1 MNINNETKIGI
12 LVVGVLIILG
22 VLHWKAG
29 GFEFKKEGYRLKVH
43 FRDIDGVALNAPVML
58 NGFEVGR
65 VEDIQFIYGEKTH
78 VELTLWLEATAR
90 VQGGAKAVVKTLGF
104 LGEKYIAITAGE
116 EGRSFLVDGAV
127 IKGNEPVDL
136 AALLAEGQE
145 VMANLKII
153 TEDLKERLDVN
164 GESIDHIIANTRK
177 TMQNMVSITDNVHQR
192 LEVNETLIDDFVV
205 HMNSSSKNLDEMS
218 ADLKENPWKLLYKPK
233 EKAGRKE

>member
-1 MNINNETKIGI
+1 MKMNNETKIGI
-12 LVVGVLIILG
+12 LVAGVLVILG

-29 GFEFKKEGYRLKVH
+29 GFEFKKDGYRIKVY
-43 FRDIDGVALNAPVML
+43 FRDIDGVAMNAPVML

-78 VELTLWLEATAR
+78 VELTLWMEATAR

-116 EGRSFLVDGAV
+116 EGSGFLTDGAV

-136 AALLAEGQE
+136 AALLGEGQE
-145 VMANLKII
+145 VMGNLKVI
-153 TEDLKERLDVN
+153 TEDLKERLEVN
-164 GESIDHIIANTRK
+164 RESIDHIITDTRT
-177 TMQNMVSITDNVHQR
+177 TMRNMAAITDNVHER
-192 LEVNETLIDDFVV
+192 LKVNESLIDDFVAQM
-205 HMNSSSKNLDEMS
+205 HGSSENLNEMS
-218 ADLKENPWKLLYKPK
+218 ADLKQNPWKLLYKPK